1 MSKRSDKLKALLLY
15 QQLNWHKISALIE
28 NMVKYSIL
36 TIQQLKVVAA
46 SSTKT
51 VLWNAWVWRI
61 SNYGDYSPLW
71 YNLWCG
77 GCLCLAFHLLFK
89 SCSTY
94 CDQFVTLFMTRIYGH
109 LRWPFFSPFR
119 YAKFLELFT
128 VRPWD
133 IRPRAAWTSQVH
145 VFESKKTWDERIYEV
160 KTLSSTIF
168 WSSCLHPIK

>member
-94 CDQFVTLFMTRIYGH
+94 CGTWGVAYKKSLEKFYKKQYFHQAAFYCLLLTLQY
-109 LRWPFFSPFR
+109 L
-119 YAKFLELFT
+119 
-128 VRPWD
+128 
-133 IRPRAAWTSQVH
+133 
-145 VFESKKTWDERIYEV
+145 KKMHM
-160 KTLSSTIF
+160 KTTPKSR
-168 WSSCLHPIK
+168 